1 MTEPKQI
8 DNWQVAYVYLDASLT
23 ATASILRG
31 FIDGRFMKSDALL
44 WLDLE
49 KRVAMTEKEIY
60 KMGEPHGRWIQ
71 SFLSAGGCLE
81 DIEIKDT
88 TH

>member
-8 DNWQVAYVYLDASLT
+8 DNWQIAQVYVDSSFT
-23 ATASILRG
+23 MTASVLRG
-31 FIDGRFMKSDALL
+31 FIDGRLIKSGALL

-49 KRVAMTEKEIY
+49 KKIAMDETEVY
-60 KMGEPHGRWIQ
+60 KMGEPHGRWIH
-71 SFLSAGGCLE
+71 SVLASGGCLE
-81 DIEIKDT
+81 DLEIKDT